1 MPKFSAFGSLSK
13 EIFANY
19 NNSEFTFLKDNIFL
33 RNIELK
39 NMEILKMV
47 SFLVRDK
54 NWNNYDPKVLNSEE
68 YKTKNDINFIFDL
81 QYSDKLQKLIVK
93 NKYIISERKLTF
105 LSEGLFESDFWT
117 NRIGFNLLLPLKGII
132 GKEVVITKDSAVQIV
147 RCTTNSIGPANDED
161 LK

>member
-1 MPKFSAFGSLSK
+1 MPKFSSFGSLSK

-68 YKTKNDINFIFDL
+68 YKTKNDI
-81 QYSDKLQKLIVK
+81 
-93 NKYIISERKLTF
+93 R
-105 LSEGLFESDFWT
+105 
-117 NRIGFNLLLPLKGII
+117 
-132 GKEVVITKDSAVQIV
+132 KEVYH
-147 RCTTNSIGPANDED
+147 
-161 LK
+161 

>member
-1 MPKFSAFGSLSK
+1 MSNFSAFGGLSK

-19 NNSEFTFLKDNIFL
+19 NNSEFAFLKDNIFL
-33 RNIELK
+33 RNIKL
-39 NMEILKMV
+39 NNLEILKMV

-93 NKYIISERKLTF
+93 NKYIIKFLISLYPYRK
-105 LSEGLFESDFWT
+105 
-117 NRIGFNLLLPLKGII
+117 IGIVKKIRNGNLANEII
-132 GKEVVITKDSAVQIV
+132 VIK
-147 RCTTNSIGPANDED
+147 R
-161 LK
+161 